1 MKGLC
6 RVALAAL
13 FVAACSGGDDTLTGP
28 DSRDQLTQVPNGGV
42 LAIGVD
48 STTGASI
55 ETNKDDY
62 VPGEVVHV
70 VGRGWA
76 PGETVNLHMTEDP
89 DTHAD
94 VDTSVVADAAGG
106 FSTHYYDVQEHDLG
120 VTFTLTAT
128 GVTSNSR
135 AVAVFT
141 DARSINSVTMNG
153 M

>member
-6 RVALAAL
+6 KVALAML
-13 FVAACSGGDDTLTGP
+13 FVAACG
-28 DSRDQLTQVPNGGV
+28 RDGAITAPEASKAAPLAPGV
-42 LAIGVD
+42 LALGVD

-76 PGETVNLHMTEDP
+76 PGETVNLHMTENP

-94 VDTSVVADAAGG
+94 VDTNVVADARAGSA
-106 FSTHYYDVQEHDLG
+106 ST
-120 VTFTLTAT
+120 TTTCRRT
-128 GVTSNSR
+128 TSASPSR
-135 AVAVFT
+135 
-141 DARSINSVTMNG
+141 
-153 M
+153 

>member
-6 RVALAAL
+6 KLTLAIL
-13 FVAACSGGDDTLTGP
+13 VVAACGRDSAITGP
-28 DSRDQLTQVPNGGV
+28 AEATAPNAIPSSVGV

-62 VPGEVVHV
+62 VPGEIVHI

-76 PGETVNLHMTEDP
+76 PGETINLHMTEDP

-94 VDTSVVADAAGG
+94 VDTSVVADSAGG
-106 FSTHYYDVQEHDLG
+106 FSIHSYN
-120 VTFTLTAT
+120 A
-128 GVTSNSR
+128 
-135 AVAVFT
+135 
-141 DARSINSVTMNG
+141 
-153 M
+153 